1 MTIEEINSF
10 LFGMVT
16 ELMSLMPS
24 LPYSVILNFNWKQL
38 RQWHTAAIKNY
49 KALNGIK

>member
-1 MTIEEINSF
+1 MTVEEINLF

-24 LPYSVILNFNWKQL
+24 LPYSVIMGFNWAQL
-38 RQWHTAAIKNY
+38 RRWHTAAIKNY
-49 KALNGIK
+49 KILNGIK

>member
-1 MTIEEINSF
+1 MSAEEINSF

-16 ELMSLMPS
+16 QLMSLMPS
-24 LPYSVILNFNWKQL
+24 LPFSVILNFNWKQL
-38 RQWHTAAIKNY
+38 RQWHTAAIKNF